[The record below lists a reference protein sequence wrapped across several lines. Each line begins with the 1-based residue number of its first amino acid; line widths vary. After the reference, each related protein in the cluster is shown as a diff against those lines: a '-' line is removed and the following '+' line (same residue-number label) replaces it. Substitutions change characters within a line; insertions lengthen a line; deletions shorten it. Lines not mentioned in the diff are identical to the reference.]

1 MSDFN
6 SQVQVDLRGNL
17 TAVAKN
23 MSRAVSGLASSA
35 SRDFGRIGKAAA
47 GVSNGIDNLGNKYTG
62 LATGF
67 ATGAL
72 AKGVISFN
80 DTLLDIKVQAGM
92 GADEVQDLKQKLYEV
107 ANDESIRVN
116 PQELIGGLATL
127 IDLTGDIPFAV
138 ENLRNIGLAMRA
150 SGADSVAIAQTL
162 NALRDIGIN
171 SAGGVTNA
179 LELLI
184 EQGKKGSVP
193 FREMAREIGPLAT
206 QMNALGYEG
215 QEALNFIGAFFMTA
229 RKGTGSAAEAATAT
243 SAFLNAIKSKGDM
256 LAAGG
261 IKLFDEEG
269 NRRNLDLVL
278 QDTFT
283 ALNKIKDPIARDKKA
298 FEIFAESGSAAIAKL
313 QSEFAKTGKMATLAD
328 LMSIETTGAQIEQDA
343 IDKARGM
350 GAAIDTLNAA
360 LSRMADDNLAEPI
373 QTLADAINGLN
384 SEQLETLFD
393 VAATGVTAAA
403 GIWAVNKAIRGTA
416 AGVRFVQGLRGAKG
430 AGGRAAGALASA
442 AATPVIVTNWPTG
455 GGGGYG
461 YGPDGGNQTK
471 NRNQK
476 NPRVRP
482 RNRFGSLISLGAQTA
497 PKNIG
502 ATVGKFAK
510 GLGPITTALA
520 VANIGSSLV
529 DGDMKGA
536 TTSGGALAGA
546 LAGGQLGALG
556 GSIAG
561 PIGTAIGGVLGAGLG
576 GWLGEEAVNSLWDS
590 LSSSGS
596 ETGDGQS
603 KEALERNTAA
613 LERQAKAIEDN
624 TKAQGALARKNRR
637 AARNN
642 DAMGSLEGG
651 AP

>member
-35 SRDFGRIGKAAA
+35 SRDFGRLGKAAA

-116 PQELIGGLATL
+116 PQELIGGLATF
-127 IDLTGDIPFAV
+127 IDLTGDIDFAL

-150 SGADSVAIAQTL
+150 SGADSVAIAQTM
-162 NALRDIGIN
+162 NALRDIGID
-171 SAGGVTNA
+171 SAEGVTNA
-179 LELLI
+179 FELLI

-215 QEALNFIGAFFMTA
+215 QEALNFIGAFFMAA

-313 QSEFAKTGKMATLAD
+313 QSEFAKTGKMASLAD

-455 GGGGYG
+455 GGYG
-461 YGPDGGNQTK
+461 YGAGAEGGRGK
-471 NRNQK
+471 RGAK
-476 NPRVRP
+476 PRGRLGGLV
-482 RNRFGSLISLGAQTA
+482 SLGARASAATGLSGMA
-497 PKNIG
+497 SKAGRFVRG
-502 ATVGKFAK
+502 A
-510 GLGPITTALA
+510 GPLATGLA
-520 VANIGSSLV
+520 VLNIGSAAVS
-529 DGDMKGA
+529 GDAKGVA
-536 TTSGGALAGA
+536 TSTGGLGGAL
-546 LAGGQLGALG
+546 LGGQLGAMG
-556 GSIAG
+556 GSLVG
-561 PIGTAIGGVLGAGLG
+561 PIGTAIGGVIGAGLG
-576 GWLGEEAVNSLWDS
+576 AWLGEEAINSLWNS
-590 LSSSGS
+590 MSSSGS

-624 TKAQGALARKNRR
+624 TKAQGALGRRNRR
-637 AARNN
+637 AARSG